1 MSIIRIFY
9 AMNTIKKITAGIF
22 LIIGISILLL
32 GTIDLA
38 NPKATNKNKE
48 GALAAIVLFS
58 IPSTSLGAWIVW
70 SLRQQH
76 LKQVKQLNLE
86 KEQLFLH
93 LLQEHQGE
101 ITITQFALT
110 AQISI
115 EAAKLYLDEKAKQL
129 NANFEANDDKGIVY
143 KFPK

>member
-1 MSIIRIFY
+1 VK
-9 AMNTIKKITAGIF
+9 TLKKITAGIF

-38 NPKATNKNKE
+38 NPKATKKDKE

-58 IPSTSLGAWIVW
+58 LPSTTIGTWLIWN
-70 SLRQQH
+70 LHQQH
-76 LKQVKQLNLE
+76 QQQIKKSNLE

-115 EAAKLYLDEKAKQL
+115 EAAQLYLDQKAKQL
-129 NANFEANDDKGIVY
+129 NANFEANDDQGIVY